1 MQEGTAGAGA
11 GGAAGQAAAEGV
23 AATPGVPAG
32 EPPLLPGSSV
42 TMPGTAA
49 HELRQIFER
58 AAELDSRHLPYLWGG
73 GHDAGVHNVF
83 TTGALDCSGSV
94 SAVLGVDPRVST
106 AFESWGL
113 AGPGQ
118 HVTVYANPEHVLM
131 EINGHFFGTSAANP
145 GGGAGWIPR
154 EHIPAS
160 YLAGF
165 VARHPAGL

>member
-1 MQEGTAGAGA
+1 MACLKCVLAPRSPSMSA
-11 GGAAGQAAAEGV
+11 SAR
-23 AATPGVPAG
+23 
-32 EPPLLPGSSV
+32 V
-42 TMPGTAA
+42 T
-49 HELRQIFER
+49 EKI
-58 AAELDSRHLPYLWGG
+58 
-73 GHDAGVHNVF
+73 
-83 TTGALDCSGSV
+83 
-94 SAVLGVDPRVST
+94 ST
-106 AFESWGL
+106 AFESGGL